1 MNSENIKILLSAAG
15 FNDADINSV
24 ITNEAALDDA
34 KLAEL
39 KQSPQKYFEQALSKK
54 IESAQ
59 AEQNLKHIQNVLGIE
74 KLDDFSGKTYEEQIK
89 YIKTFFE
96 KQKET
101 ELKKLKDTNGQNLG
115 EILEAQKKE
124 SEGKLAELMAKI
136 KAFETEKEQSMREK
150 AVYDLIKDKK
160 FISSFADEKGK
171 KTVAELLRST
181 LFGGGNVFK
190 DVGTIKNVLH
200 DDKGEIVHKEGKLQT
215 IESIADDFLSPF
227 LAKSEPPPQQQ
238 QNIGNNNNNNNNT
251 PFYAQGGGGG
261 GNNSNSLEAI
271 LNSFAPLK
279 N

>member
-59 AEQNLKHIQNVLGIE
+59 AEQNLKHIQNVLGLE

-101 ELKKLKDTNGQNLG
+101 ELKKLKDANGQNLG

-181 LFGGGNVFK
+181 LFSGGNVFK

-238 QNIGNNNNNNNNT
+238 QNTGNNNT
-251 PFYAQGGGGG
+251 PFYANGGGGN
-261 GNNSNSLEAI
+261 NNSNSLEAI

>member
-24 ITNEAALDDA
+24 ITNETALDDA

-54 IESAQ
+54 IESTQ
-59 AEQNLKHIQNVLGIE
+59 AEQNLKHIQNVLGLE

-171 KTVAELLRST
+171 KTVA
-181 LFGGGNVFK
+181 
-190 DVGTIKNVLH
+190 
-200 DDKGEIVHKEGKLQT
+200 
-215 IESIADDFLSPF
+215 
-227 LAKSEPPPQQQ
+227 
-238 QNIGNNNNNNNNT
+238 
-251 PFYAQGGGGG
+251 
-261 GNNSNSLEAI
+261 
-271 LNSFAPLK
+271 
-279 N
+279 